1 MKGCGG
7 YIYGDGVIPIPNYVA
22 NNIDISDCFWFIEA
36 TTNEDTILL
45 TNTKSASSLQANV
58 PTVPTVRYNSYE
70 NATYKYLTT
79 ATESY
84 YYYKTTP
91 NYADYYSNPAVLPSP
106 ENLPSIV
113 VSCFY
118 LNLMR

>member
-22 NNIDISDCFWFIEA
+22 SNTDISDCFWFIEA

-58 PTVPTVRYNSYE
+58 PTVRNNSYMGVLGE
-70 NATYKYLTT
+70 YYGDITEATTLPYFYRSTP
-79 ATESY
+79 SY
-84 YYYKTTP
+84 V
-91 NYADYYSNPAVLPSP
+91 DYYSNPAVLPSP
-106 ENLPSIV
+106 ENVPSII
-113 VSCFY
+113 VSCSY

>member
-7 YIYGDGVIPIPNYVA
+7 YIYGDGVIPISNYVA
-22 NNIDISDCFWFIEA
+22 SNTDISDCFWFIEA

-58 PTVPTVRYNSYE
+58 PTVKNNSYRPMTIAYE
-70 NATYKYLTT
+70 YGTT
-79 ATESY
+79 TESY
-84 YYYKTTP
+84 IKLTTP
-91 NYADYYSNPAVLPSP
+91 NYVDYYSNPASVLSSP
-106 ENLPSIV
+106 ENVPSII
-113 VSCFY
+113 VSCSY